1 MATLCV
7 QQEEL
12 LCKKKWKAFQFCM
25 IRVKGFKEKDAV
37 EKAWEKVA
45 ESLDFAENANFIRA
59 SSN

>member
-37 EKAWEKVA
+37 EKPGRK
-45 ESLDFAENANFIRA
+45 
-59 SSN
+59 